1 MNKYPYLSDR
11 QKAHT
16 ASLVLIVISALLGL
30 LAIFTKNR
38 IAYCLGAIVAV
49 VFYAFAMHYLEYHN
63 VQGQSIKKYILA
75 FHCFAIHALLLVF
88 ASFAGAAGT
97 LSYQVLHGLADALLM
112 AALLTTAR
120 IYRKD
125 LSLPLIVALVIAT
138 FLLALLNINTVL
150 AIVLA
155 VAGAVTAFLSFRESI
170 PAALFGCV
178 TAVASLVPFFAGTTP
193 EIHSWL
199 HVLAWVLAMFAA
211 YRTYAVVEK
220 EEDNVPV
227 SRTNLNVK
235 EGTIKEEAP
244 TRTVFPT
251 AFEPEDSWFD
261 KEYQGKPYEELINA
275 PLDAFKGVS
284 KRMADDMKAAFNIKT
299 IGDLADNKFF
309 RWAKE
314 ITDEADHK

>member
-11 QKAHT
+11 QKAHN
-16 ASLVLIVISALLGL
+16 ASLALIVISALLGL

-38 IAYCLGAIVAV
+38 IAYCAGAVVAV

-63 VQGQSIKKYILA
+63 VQGQSIKRYTLA

-88 ASFAGAAGT
+88 ASFAGPAGT
-97 LSYQVLHGLADALLM
+97 LSYQILHGLADALLM

-155 VAGAVTAFLSFRESI
+155 VAGAVAAFLSFRESI
-170 PAALFGCV
+170 PATLFGCI
-178 TAVASLVPFFAGTTP
+178 TAVAALVPFFTGTTP
-193 EIHSWL
+193 EIHYWL

-211 YRTYAVVEK
+211 YRTYAIVER
-220 EEDNVPV
+220 EEDAASV
-227 SRTNLNVK
+227 SRTNLNVN
-235 EGTIKEEAP
+235 EDVKEEAP

-251 AFEPEDSWFD
+251 AFEPDDSWFD
-261 KEYQGKPYEELINA
+261 KEYQGKSYEELLDA
-275 PLDAFKGVS
+275 PLSAFKGVS
-284 KRMADDMKAAFNIKT
+284 ERMADDMKGAFNIKT
-299 IGDLADNKFF
+299 IRELADSKYFH
-309 RWAKE
+309 WAKE